1 MTSFRLGVI
10 CANLNMKNTIF
21 KFGIF
26 IGGLAIL
33 ALAANFLFS
42 KQVKQTTNVI
52 QPVRLK
58 TLDNFYDF
66 GVLPIKVGKES
77 YSFEIINVS
86 QELVEISKF
95 YTSCRCATANLII
108 NGENV
113 GEADF
118 LGKARSLSIETLSPN
133 QRATVEVVFD
143 PTIDGPT
150 GVGVRESFVYLEDK
164 DGAPLRLG
172 VRALVTL

>member
-1 MTSFRLGVI
+1 
-10 CANLNMKNTIF
+10 MKKTIL
-21 KFGIF
+21 KIAVF
-26 IGGLAIL
+26 IGGLLIL
-33 ALAANFLFS
+33 VVAVNFLFS
-42 KQVKQTTNVI
+42 KQIKQTANTI

-66 GVLPIKVGKES
+66 GSLPIKVGKES
-77 YSFEIINVS
+77 YSFKIMNIS
-86 QELVEISKF
+86 QEPVEISKF

-118 LGKARSLSIETLSPN
+118 LGKARSSSVEILLPN
-133 QRATVEVVFD
+133 QTAVVEVIFD
-143 PTIDGPT
+143 PTIDGPN
-150 GVGVRESFVYLEDK
+150 GVGVRESFVYLENK